1 MDDRIA
7 IALDKDKVDNYIME
21 MMEQG
26 YEVESVQDSR
36 KFVTIVLKKSK

>member
-1 MDDRIA
+1 MDDKIA
-7 IALDKDKVDNYIME
+7 IALDKDKVDNYITE